1 MADRPARAPIMADV
15 ARLAGVSHQTVS
27 RVLNNHPSVAPE
39 TRRNVE
45 VAISQLGYRR
55 NTAARALVTKK
66 THTLGVV
73 SVDTAHYGP
82 ASTLV
87 AIETAARE
95 ANYFVNFAS
104 LPHVDRA
111 NMRDAVDHL
120 MSANVDGLIVIA
132 PLAAAVEAL
141 TGMRTDVPLVR
152 VAGDESSASS
162 NSVVVD
168 QAAGARMA
176 TRHLLSLGHESV
188 VHLRGPHG
196 WLEADARVRGWRGE
210 LEAAGLPVPETPV
223 GDWSPASGYRA
234 GRHLATMPE
243 LTAVFSAND
252 QMALGLISALHEA
265 GRSVPGDVSVV
276 GFDDIPEAG
285 YFLPPLTTIRQDFA
299 EVGRRCIAMLMAL
312 IAGEQDTSISAV
324 APTLILRASTASSGP
339 GPVTKAER
347 QSSQARTILTT
358 ST

>member
-1 MADRPARAPIMADV
+1 MTDPRARAPIMADV

-27 RVLNNHPSVAPE
+27 RVLNNHRSVAPE

-45 VAISQLGYRR
+45 IAISQLGYRR

-73 SVDTAHYGP
+73 SVDTSHYGP

-104 LPHVDRA
+104 LPYVDRA

-120 MSANVDGLIVIA
+120 MSANIDGLIVIA

-141 TGMRTDVPLVR
+141 LGIRTDVPLVR
-152 VAGDESSASS
+152 VAGDESSGSS

-168 QAAGARMA
+168 QAGGARMA
-176 TRHLLSLGHESV
+176 TRHLLSLGHKSV

-196 WLEADARVRGWRGE
+196 WLEADARVRGWRSE
-210 LEAAGLPVPETPV
+210 LESAGIQVPETPV

-234 GRHLATMPE
+234 GLHLASMPD

-265 GRSVPGDVSVV
+265 GRSVPDDISVV

-299 EVGRRCIAMLMAL
+299 EVGRRCIAMLMAM
-312 IAGEQDTSISAV
+312 IAGQKDTAASAV
-324 APTLILRASTASSGP
+324 EPTLLLRASTAPPRLDPTSP
-339 GPVTKAER
+339 GGARSTR
-347 QSSQARTILTT
+347 ARTILTT